1 MASTPRRR
9 HHCHHDHQPRTHR
22 ARAHRA
28 DGRLEDSLECY
39 TLMNFLL
46 IGLRYGGLS
55 VPRSKYIIGCHVM
68 SAHDVGGAIAAC
80 SNCTYSTHTV
90 LMSVIIRPPAFCTLS
105 QSAART
111 SASSQQLLQLYQ
123 YASIY
128 YALAALLDYSTSPRP
143 RTELTTGRRPSH
155 AASTRCDHAQALPAV
170 VVGSAC

>member
-1 MASTPRRR
+1 MAAIAQREHGSGRRRAGPMASTPRRR

-111 SASSQQLLQLYQ
+111 SASSQQLLLYINMHL
-123 YASIY
+123 SIMP
-128 YALAALLDYSTSPRP
+128 LQPCWVMVHLP
-143 RTELTTGRRPSH
+143 
-155 AASTRCDHAQALPAV
+155 TRAQ
-170 VVGSAC
+170 S